1 MDIKEIFVHNK
12 KIVSDYLT
20 RIITEKRKEWVLTN
34 RWGSDSLDRL
44 LEFMLAG
51 KMVRGSIVLWIAD
64 EFSSGNTESL
74 PGAAAMELLQ
84 AALLIHDDIMDDDDT
99 RRGLPSIHKQYET
112 LGSKYH
118 YDDQQHF
125 GTSMAI
131 CLGDLALFLAFEE
144 LAKLQDVEV
153 ISLFSKSISI
163 VGLGQMQDVSWGF
176 QSEIPDAGDIL
187 SMYDHKTS
195 MYTFTL
201 PFLLGASIAHIDKS
215 LSRRFQELGSVL
227 GQLYQL
233 RDDQL
238 GLYSTHGTMGK
249 SIGIDFVTG
258 KKTPYYSLLLKRA
271 DDKDLQYLDSLL
283 SKRSLDSHDLSDIHG
298 LLEKYE
304 VSSAIED
311 MMGKLEMQAKDHI
324 SGMKLSSSLENKL
337 YSLLELCMKRST

>member
-1 MDIKEIFVHNK
+1 MDIREILDHNK
-12 KIVSDYLT
+12 KIVSDYLA
-20 RIITEKRKEWVLTN
+20 RIITEKRKEWALTN

-64 EFSSGNTESL
+64 EFSSKNTGSL

-99 RRGLPSIHKQYET
+99 RRGLPSIHKQYE
-112 LGSKYH
+112 LFGSEHLYR
-118 YDDQQHF
+118 DQQQF

-131 CLGDLALFLAFEE
+131 CLGDLAFFLAFEE
-144 LAKLQDVEV
+144 LSKLQDADV

-187 SMYDHKTS
+187 SMYNHKTS

-201 PFLLGASIAHIDKS
+201 PFLLGASIAHVDKS
-215 LSRRFQELGSVL
+215 LSRQFQKLGSIL

-271 DDKDLQYLDSLL
+271 DDKDLKFIDSLL
-283 SKRSLDSHDLSDIHG
+283 SKRSLDSHDLSDIHS
-298 LLEKYE
+298 LLEKYG
-304 VSSAIED
+304 VSPAIED
-311 MMGKLEMQAKDHI
+311 MIDELEMQAKHYI
-324 SGMKLSSSLENKL
+324 SGMKLSCSLENQL
-337 YSLLELCMKRST
+337 YSLLELCMKRSV